1 MTIYKIQKN
10 VSKFQEVTYVI
21 IERNE
26 VIVNGIKGFET
37 SETGYNFKTIE
48 QAESKLA
55 FIIKIN
61 S

>member
-1 MTIYKIQKN
+1 MATYKIQKN
-10 VSKFQEVTYVI
+10 VNKFQEVTYVI
-21 IERNE
+21 VERSE
-26 VIVNGIKGFET
+26 VVVNGVKGFET
-37 SETGYNFKTIE
+37 SETGYEFNTIE